1 MLPERKTASKSSM
14 PKRKLVGESSVRKD
28 RGKDLA
34 PGHSPR
40 VQSNSETVRYCA
52 YNQTRGLFLSNNVE
66 AADSTSASLE
76 DRLSKL
82 KLDSGAALWFIPF
95 RGLSATSVHFPI
107 DLVYLNEDRVVL
119 GAVESFPGSR
129 VDPSVPPPASVL
141 ALPSRVIAIAG
152 IQAGDQLIL
161 RTPEEIK
168 RHLGQFQSSR
178 SDIQVDPH
186 LVHGQGTASH
196 LDLSAH
202 ESADHALQSEDRS
215 KSKPSIESAP
225 AESPAPQKSAPKAQS
240 PAPNPELPASKDVRG
255 PKNWWQWLLF
265 GEPPDPRT
273 TPRES
278 LPGLV
283 AYFFTGSNPEPH
295 GVRNISSTGMYVF
308 TDERWYI
315 GTVVRNTLTDER
327 EPTTERSI
335 TLNAKVVR
343 WGNDGVGLQFMI
355 QRKKDQLRSKLPA
368 HLNPTDIGSTEQ
380 FEQFLQRYR
389 AKL

>member
-1 MLPERKTASKSSM
+1 MLR
-14 PKRKLVGESSVRKD
+14 
-28 RGKDLA
+28 
-34 PGHSPR
+34 
-40 VQSNSETVRYCA
+40 
-52 YNQTRGLFLSNNVE
+52 
-66 AADSTSASLE
+66 
-76 DRLSKL
+76 SKL
-82 KLDSGAALWFIPF
+82 P
-95 RGLSATSVHFPI
+95 
-107 DLVYLNEDRVVL
+107 
-119 GAVESFPGSR
+119 
-129 VDPSVPPPASVL
+129 
-141 ALPSRVIAIAG
+141 
-152 IQAGDQLIL
+152 
-161 RTPEEIK
+161 
-168 RHLGQFQSSR
+168 
-178 SDIQVDPH
+178 

-202 ESADHALQSEDRS
+202 ESADDALQSEDRS

>member
-1 MLPERKTASKSSM
+1 MLPVRKTASKSSM

-28 RGKDLA
+28 REKDLA

-40 VQSNSETVRYCA
+40 VQSSSETVRYCA

-202 ESADHALQSEDRS
+202 ESADHAPNPKIAPSLSLRSRVRLPSPLLLRNPPRRHRVRPRIRNCLRRKTSEDQRIGGS
-215 KSKPSIESAP
+215 GCCS
-225 AESPAPQKSAPKAQS
+225 
-240 PAPNPELPASKDVRG
+240 V
-255 PKNWWQWLLF
+255 
-265 GEPPDPRT
+265 
-273 TPRES
+273 S
-278 LPGLV
+278 LPIHERRR
-283 AYFFTGSNPEPH
+283 ANRCPGSLLISLRAAI
-295 GVRNISSTGMYVF
+295 RNH
-308 TDERWYI
+308 
-315 GTVVRNTLTDER
+315 
-327 EPTTERSI
+327 TE
-335 TLNAKVVR
+335 
-343 WGNDGVGLQFMI
+343 
-355 QRKKDQLRSKLPA
+355 
-368 HLNPTDIGSTEQ
+368 
-380 FEQFLQRYR
+380 FEI
-389 AKL
+389 